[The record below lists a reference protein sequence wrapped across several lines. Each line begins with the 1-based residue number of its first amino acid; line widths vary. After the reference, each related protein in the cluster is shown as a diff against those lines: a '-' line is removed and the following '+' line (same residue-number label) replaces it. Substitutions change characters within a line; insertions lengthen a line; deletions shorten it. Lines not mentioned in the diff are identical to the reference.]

1 MREQADS
8 RAAYFRQETNVKE
21 YGQGRFL
28 FQQCREEY
36 FVILHDDDAM
46 ARDLLEFAV
55 DVLAKDPAL
64 AFVSTGQRLIDEN
77 GRAQEELTR
86 WYSAQQGRD
95 RFPEGRLDDLLDPL
109 LRFGLFSISGSVFR
123 TAALRDSALVDPDL
137 GGSYPFEFNVF
148 LRVAERGWPAFYTP
162 RPLLAYRWHHDSMRA
177 AEKPSFHKE
186 MTANLITLVE
196 RRRFSGP
203 AERRRRRLL
212 SFNHRNYAIVSYL
225 DGARLQSYRHL
236 ARAVRL
242 NPWSPKIW
250 AYVFLRAFLPFPDR
264 AALRLARRAGSQPM
278 TGWRDAR
285 TPGPGSGARVRV
297 QGTGEGVAKTGE
309 RLPAALLQAEVLA
322 QEGEGCVERGPE
334 EEARPQHQGEQDRGL
349 PGVLRRVEAPQ
360 AVQPPHAD
368 RTVGEGG
375 ARPLEM
381 DDAQMREMVDR
392 VAAGSHPA
400 APLHVLRVH
409 EEALVEEA
417 DFLQGAPPYEQGGP
431 AYPVDGERLVGTRG
445 QEEPGEGPR
454 PEPGKEDTVVEE
466 HPQ

>member
-1 MREQADS
+1 MARVFVGIPTRNRPGYVEEAVRSVLGQSFQDFRLLVSDNASESAASQSVERFVREQADS

-250 AYVFLRAFLPFPDR
+250 AYVFLRAFLPFLIGP
-264 AALRLARRAGSQPM
+264 LFGS
-278 TGWRDAR
+278 
-285 TPGPGSGARVRV
+285 RV
-297 QGTGEGVAKTGE
+297 
-309 RLPAALLQAEVLA
+309 VLA
-322 QEGEGCVERGPE
+322 PSR
-334 EEARPQHQGEQDRGL
+334 
-349 PGVLRRVEAPQ
+349 
-360 AVQPPHAD
+360 
-368 RTVGEGG
+368 
-375 ARPLEM
+375 
-381 DDAQMREMVDR
+381 
-392 VAAGSHPA
+392 
-400 APLHVLRVH
+400 
-409 EEALVEEA
+409 
-417 DFLQGAPPYEQGGP
+417 
-431 AYPVDGERLVGTRG
+431 
-445 QEEPGEGPR
+445 
-454 PEPGKEDTVVEE
+454 
-466 HPQ
+466 